1 MRYAQIGFHTLMV
14 MLTVVALI
22 GGLSPARTG
31 STMNDSGTTIMPTIG
46 VLVIWMIGALVLR
59 TIRKLSKS

>member
-1 MRYAQIGFHTLMV
+1 MV